1 MNKIIIVGG
10 GLAGSLTAIYM
21 AQRGHDV
28 HIVEKRADP
37 LGPNAASA
45 DPIGSRAIG
54 VSMTVRGIKAVLSAG
69 ISKQELDQCGE
80 PIVGMAFSV
89 RGDYK
94 VRELTPLEGL
104 FPLSLDRTAF
114 QRLLN
119 RHAVKHEVKYYFE
132 HKCLDVDLDRKTVLI
147 QGSDGAMQTLQGDLI
162 IGADGAHSAVRRAM
176 QSGVRRFDFKQTFFR
191 HGYKTLVLPDAA
203 GLGFRKDLLYFFG
216 MDSKGL
222 FAGRAATIPDGSISF
237 AICLPYTGTP
247 SLSTLNREALA
258 DFFSRYF
265 GSLPPASRQELL
277 EQFIALPSNDLINV
291 RSNTFHYK
299 GNVLLIGDAAHAT
312 APFLGQGMNMA
323 LEDVYVFATLLDRQ
337 PDALPQVLAEFT
349 RQRKVQADAMQDMA
363 IANYEALSN
372 PNLIFFLQTRYTRYM
387 HKKFPRVYPPDMAE
401 KLYFTSVPYDELQQ
415 IQKKQ
420 NVWYKLGR
428 VN

>member
-1 MNKIIIVGG
+1 MHKIIIVGG
-10 GLAGSLTAIYM
+10 GLAGSLAAIYL
-21 AQRGHDV
+21 AQRGHQV
-28 HIVEKRADP
+28 QVIEKRADP
-37 LGPNAASA
+37 LLENSAGA
-45 DPIGSRAIG
+45 DPVSSRAIG
-54 VSMTVRGIKAVLSAG
+54 VSMTVRGIKAVLGAG
-69 ISKQELDQCGE
+69 IDKQELYRCGE

-89 RGDYK
+89 GGRYR
-94 VRELTPLEGL
+94 VRELSSLEGM

-119 RHAVKHEVKYYFE
+119 RYAAMHQVTYHFE
-132 HKCLDVDLDRKTVLI
+132 HKCLDVDLERKVVLI
-147 QGSDGAMQTLQGDLI
+147 QGRDGALQHLHGDLI
-162 IGADGAHSAVRRAM
+162 IGADGAHSAVRSAM
-176 QSGVRRFDFKQTFFR
+176 QSGMRRFEFKQSFFR
-191 HGYKTLVLPDAA
+191 HGYKTVVLPNAA
-203 GLGFRKDLLYFFG
+203 ELGYRKDLLYFFG

-237 AICLPYTGTP
+237 AICLPYSGTP
-247 SLSTLNREALA
+247 SLATHDREAMA
-258 DFFSRYF
+258 GFFSRYF
-265 GSLPPASRQELL
+265 GGLPPASRQEMLD
-277 EQFIALPSNDLINV
+277 QFIALPSNDLINV
-291 RSNTFHYK
+291 RSSTFHYK

-323 LEDVYVFATLLDRQ
+323 LEDVHVFINLLEQ
-337 PDALPQVLAEFT
+337 HGDALRLALSEFT

-363 IANYEALSN
+363 IANYETLSN
-372 PNLIFFLQTRYTRYM
+372 PNLMFFLQTRYTRYM
-387 HKKFPRVYPPDMAE
+387 HKRFPHVYPPDMAE

>member
-1 MNKIIIVGG
+1 MHKIIIVGG
-10 GLAGSLTAIYM
+10 GLAGSLSAIYL

-28 HIVEKRADP
+28 HVVEKRGDP
-37 LGPNAASA
+37 LQENSASA
-45 DPIGSRAIG
+45 DPVSSRAIG
-54 VSMTVRGIKAVLSAG
+54 VSMTVRGIKAVLAAG
-69 ISKQELDQCGE
+69 ISKQELEQCGE

-89 RGDYK
+89 GGQYK

-119 RHAVKHEVKYYFE
+119 KYAAMHKVKYYFE
-132 HKCLDVDLDRKTVLI
+132 HKCLDVDLEQKSVLI
-147 QGSDGAMQTLQGDLI
+147 QGPDGAMQQLHGDLI

-176 QSGVRRFDFKQTFFR
+176 QSGMRRFEFRQSFFR
-191 HGYKTLVLPDAA
+191 HGYKTLVLPNAA
-203 GLGFRKDLLYFFG
+203 ELGFRKDLLYFFG

-237 AICLPYTGTP
+237 AICLPYAGTP
-247 SLSTLNREALA
+247 SLTTHNREAMA
-258 DFFSRYF
+258 AFFSRYF
-265 GSLPPASRQELL
+265 GSLPPASRQDMLD
-277 EQFIALPSNDLINV
+277 QFMALPSNDLINV
-291 RSNTFHYK
+291 RSSTFHYK

-323 LEDVYVFATLLDRQ
+323 LEDVYVLVALLEKHG
-337 PDALPQVLAEFT
+337 DALGLALSDFS